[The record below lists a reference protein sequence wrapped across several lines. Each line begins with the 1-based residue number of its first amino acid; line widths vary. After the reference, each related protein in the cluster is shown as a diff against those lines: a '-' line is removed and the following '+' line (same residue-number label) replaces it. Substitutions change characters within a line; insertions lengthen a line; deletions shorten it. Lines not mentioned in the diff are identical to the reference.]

1 MKRVNTVPKD
11 ALQFLDGRQ
20 LRRFGIP
27 AEARI
32 TISEL
37 TSDRPIKAHRDYGA
51 AKSGDPAAAV
61 RLVRDLIKSE
71 TLDAARQRFGQVAI
85 YVPVIAVEQSGHNA
99 IPFMLAH
106 HFASSIGS
114 RVAED
119 IMQVN
124 RAHHTGARAMERVAV
139 RAVFDG
145 PVEKNGRYVLVD
157 DVTVMGS
164 TLADLAN
171 HIQVNGGKVVGAVT
185 LANAGRSGVLT
196 APQALVRQI
205 EERFG
210 DAIREIFGIEPA
222 SLTADEAAYIFNF
235 RDADAIRARFAAALR
250 ERVERLR
257 AKGILADEDDG
268 EEVG

>member
-1 MKRVNTVPKD
+1 MPED
-11 ALQFLDGRQ
+11 ALPFIGGRQ
-20 LRRFGIP
+20 IRGFGLP
-27 AEARI
+27 TEPTA
-32 TISEL
+32 TISEFR
-37 TSDRPIKAHRDYGA
+37 SDQPIKTHRDYGA

-61 RLVRDLIKSE
+61 RLVRDLIKPE
-71 TLDAARQRFGQVAI
+71 TLDAARERFGPAAI
-85 YVPVIAVEQSGHNA
+85 YAPVIAVEQNGHNA

-106 HFASSIGS
+106 HFASSAGG

-119 IMQVN
+119 ILQVN

-145 PVEKNGRYVLVD
+145 PVERDGRYVLVD

-171 HIQVNGGKVVGAVT
+171 HIQANGGNVVGAVT

-196 APQALVRQI
+196 APKALVRQI
-205 EERFG
+205 EKRFG
-210 DAIREIFGIEPA
+210 DAVREIFGIDPA
-222 SLTADEAAYIFNF
+222 SLTADEAKYIFNF

-257 AKGILADEDDG
+257 AKGIYLNEDDD
-268 EEVG
+268 EVG